1 MRKIINL
8 SGTLVELDKIKGIVI
23 NDDGYFDIKLKSNF
37 IKIELLNRKEY
48 IFNPENSD
56 WELHDLNDE
65 ILIEFPNSDIV
76 VDKYLE
82 MKATWEEA
90 INE

>member
-8 SGTLVELDKIKGIVI
+8 GGTLVELDKVKGISI
-23 NDDGYFDIKLKSNF
+23 NEDGYFDSKLKSNF

-48 IFNPENSD
+48 ILNPETSD

-65 ILIEFPNSDIV
+65 ILLEFPDSDV
-76 VDKYLE
+76 VFQKYTE
-82 MKATWEEA
+82 IKEAWEEA